1 MALRGL
7 LTAAA
12 VYTALA
18 GLAFVLAPQ
27 AAGAG
32 RLGTAKRRQR
42 AERRPHG
49 FTAP

>member
-1 MALRGL
+1 MPLRIL

-32 RLGTAKRRQR
+32 ARSPPTPPRR
-42 AERRPHG
+42 
-49 FTAP
+49 